1 MEDNKNLILDIK
13 DLVIH
18 YETDD
23 GVVEAVNGIDIQLE
37 HGKTLGLVGETGSG
51 KTTFLN
57 ALSNFIP
64 EDERIITIE
73 DSAELQI
80 QNIANLVRLEAR
92 NRNVEGK
99 NEVTIRDLVK
109 SALRMRP
116 EPHHYEIV
124 RFRA

>member
-51 KTTFLN
+51 KTTT
-57 ALSNFIP
+57 ALSIL
-64 EDERIITIE
+64 RL
-73 DSAELQI
+73 AEG
-80 QNIANLVRLEAR
+80 AGGDPWKYRFH
-92 NRNVEGK
+92 
-99 NEVTIRDLVK
+99 DLPGSDDILK
-109 SALRMRP
+109 PGAHRW
-116 EPHHYEIV
+116 
-124 RFRA
+124 

>member
-51 KTTFLN
+51 KTTRRELLKTVPSFLTEKI
-57 ALSNFIP
+57 S
-64 EDERIITIE
+64 
-73 DSAELQI
+73 
-80 QNIANLVRLEAR
+80 
-92 NRNVEGK
+92 
-99 NEVTIRDLVK
+99 
-109 SALRMRP
+109 
-116 EPHHYEIV
+116 
-124 RFRA
+124 

>member
-51 KTTFLN
+51 KTTTALCVSFRTRRELLKTVPSFLTEKI
-57 ALSNFIP
+57 S
-64 EDERIITIE
+64 
-73 DSAELQI
+73 
-80 QNIANLVRLEAR
+80 
-92 NRNVEGK
+92 
-99 NEVTIRDLVK
+99 
-109 SALRMRP
+109 
-116 EPHHYEIV
+116 
-124 RFRA
+124 